1 MFDIGG
7 GELIVILLA
16 FFLLFGPKK
25 IPEISRM
32 LGKGFQKVKQAQ
44 FELKS
49 QLNEIEKEIKNEVK
63 DIDKQ

>member
-1 MFDIGG
+1 MFDVGG
-7 GELIVILLA
+7 GELVVILLA

-44 FELKS
+44 SELKS
-49 QLNEIEKEIKNEVK
+49 QINDLEKEIKE
-63 DIDKQ
+63 IDKQP

>member
-1 MFDIGG
+1 MFDVGG
-7 GELIVILLA
+7 GELMVILLA

-44 FELKS
+44 SELKS
-49 QLNEIEKEIKNEVK
+49 QINDLEKEIKE
-63 DIDKQ
+63 IDKQP